1 MSLTEEMT
9 YTAIC
14 ETSEEV
20 YVSVCVLNEKSSGRG
35 IARVSS
41 VTTALCNDNGF
52 MQ

>member
-1 MSLTEEMT
+1 MEEMT

-35 IARVSS
+35 IARVFVS
-41 VTTALCNDNGF
+41 DNGF
-52 MQ
+52 VQ